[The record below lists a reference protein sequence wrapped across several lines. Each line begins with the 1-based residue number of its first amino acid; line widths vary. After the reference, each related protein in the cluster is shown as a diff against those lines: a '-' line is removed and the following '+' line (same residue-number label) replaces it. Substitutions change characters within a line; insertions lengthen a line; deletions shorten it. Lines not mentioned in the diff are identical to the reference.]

1 MVRHTPTLAAPNRR
15 RWWVGWT
22 VGAGLLVGW
31 SWWGTGIDPVAF
43 VRDGGQVMAYLRDL
57 YPPDLSETTLRSLI
71 VAAAETLAMSF
82 LGTLIAVA
90 LAAPLAIAASSN
102 VSLTGVLHRVGQQG
116 TVARSVRWTVYLASR
131 GLLNLFRTVP
141 DLIWAMIFILAVGLG
156 PFAGVL
162 ALGIHTAGV
171 LGKLFGEVLE
181 NVREEPL
188 EALLATGAGTAAILG
203 YGFLPQALPQ
213 AVTYILYRWEV
224 NIRAAAIIGF
234 IGAGGLGLK
243 LRLAVNLFHFHE
255 LATILL
261 ILYGLIT
268 LVDRV
273 SAAIRPR
280 VT

>member
-15 RWWVGWT
+15 RWWVGWM

-82 LGTLIAVA
+82 LGTLIAVV

-102 VSLTGVLHRVGQQG
+102 VALTGVPHRVGQQG
-116 TVARSVRWTVYLASR
+116 TVVRSVRWAVYLASR

-141 DLIWAMIFILAVGLG
+141 DFIWAMIFILAVGLG

-203 YGFLPQALPQ
+203 YGLLPQAMPQ
-213 AVTYILYRWEV
+213 AVAYTLYRWEV

-243 LRLAVNLFHFHE
+243 LRLAINLFHFHE

-273 SAAIRPR
+273 SAALRPR
-280 VT
+280 VM